1 MSHPEHTV
9 KSRVA
14 AISILASAVMAAA
27 KFVVGIA
34 IGSLA
39 LISEALHSSVDLV
52 ATVITWLVVR
62 VSGKPADKEH
72 HYGHGKL
79 ESLSALGVIAM
90 LYVLAGGILVE
101 SWSRLREGAIP
112 PTLSAIPFIVL
123 LIDIGVN
130 FWRARALHRTARD
143 TKSQAL
149 AADALHFASDVL
161 GSLAVIA
168 GLALS
173 GLGYA
178 WGDAAA
184 AIGVAVVISLLGLRL
199 ARSTVET
206 LLDRAPEGVSEKA
219 AAAIKAVPGVVGV
232 ERLRVRMVGPTHFI
246 DAIVQVP
253 RTFPID
259 RVDEIKRKA
268 QAAVTRALDD
278 ADLTFTAVPVARDNE
293 SVRERI
299 MVIARNSGLAVH
311 HVTVHDLGGKLTV
324 SIDLEV
330 DGGMELTAA
339 HDIAQDLERNI
350 RDEFGEDVEV
360 DTHIEPLEPEL
371 PHGVDAAPDRVETI
385 RTALTRFAADSAI
398 HDIHSVRVRDTDAG
412 EIVNFHCHAAPSM
425 SVIEVHENV
434 DEIERA
440 LRRAFP
446 AVKRVI
452 SHAEPP
458 DAQSNP
464 ANAGRVLVS
473 DSPRRCVAR
482 VIRRWTRFIFI
493 NESLTLDRPRKLDS
507 NRCDSEVAGGSA
519 ELGAEDFAIS
529 FPWGLKAWRAHT
541 RRARASNP
549 IRSRDWRSRSRNR
562 PIIGS

>member
-1 MSHPEHTV
+1 MSDHEHNV

-14 AISILASAVMAAA
+14 AISIFASATMAAA
-27 KFVVGIA
+27 KFGVGVA

-52 ATVITWLVVR
+52 ATIVTWMVVR
-62 VSGKPADKEH
+62 VSGRPADEEH
-72 HYGHGKL
+72 HYGHGKF
-79 ESLSALGVIAM
+79 ESLSALGVTAM

-101 SWSRLREGAIP
+101 AYSRLREGVPP
-112 PTLSAIPFIVL
+112 PTLSAIPFVVL
-123 LIDIGVN
+123 LIDIAVN
-130 FWRARALHRTARD
+130 FWRAQALHRAARD

-161 GSLAVIA
+161 GSVAVIA

-173 GLGYA
+173 GLGYH

-219 AAAIKAVPGVVGV
+219 EAAIKAVPGVVGV
-232 ERLRVRMVGPTHFI
+232 ERLRARMVGPTHFI
-246 DAIVQVP
+246 DAIVEVP

-268 QAAVTRALDD
+268 QEAVTKALDD

-311 HVTVHDLGGKLTV
+311 HVTVHDLSGKLTV

-330 DGGMELTAA
+330 DGEMELTAA
-339 HDIAQDLERNI
+339 HDIAHELERNI

-371 PHGVDAAPDRVETI
+371 PQGTDAAPDRVETI
-385 RTALTRFAADSAI
+385 KTALARFAADGAI
-398 HDIHSVRVRDTDAG
+398 HDIHNVRVRNTDAG
-412 EIVNFHCHAAPSM
+412 EIVNFHCRAAPSM
-425 SVIEVHENV
+425 SVIKVHENV

-446 AVKRVI
+446 DVKRVI

-458 DAQSNP
+458 
-464 ANAGRVLVS
+464 
-473 DSPRRCVAR
+473 
-482 VIRRWTRFIFI
+482 
-493 NESLTLDRPRKLDS
+493 
-507 NRCDSEVAGGSA
+507 
-519 ELGAEDFAIS
+519 
-529 FPWGLKAWRAHT
+529 RA
-541 RRARASNP
+541 P
-549 IRSRDWRSRSRNR
+549 
-562 PIIGS
+562 

>member
-1 MSHPEHTV
+1 MNHPDHKA

-14 AISILASAVMAAA
+14 AISIFASAGMAAA
-27 KFVVGIA
+27 KFAVGIA

-39 LISEALHSSVDLV
+39 LVSEALHSTVDLV

-62 VSGKPADKEH
+62 VSDRPADHEH
-72 HYGHGKL
+72 HYGHGKF

-101 SWSRLREGAIP
+101 SYSRLREGAP
-112 PTLSAIPFIVL
+112 LPTISAIPFIVL
-123 LIDIGVN
+123 LIDIAVN

-143 TKSQAL
+143 TRSQAL

-161 GSLAVIA
+161 GSIAVIA

-184 AIGVAVVISLLGLRL
+184 AIGVAVVIALLGLRL

-206 LLDRAPEGVSEKA
+206 LLDRAPEGASEKA
-219 AAAIKAVPGVVGV
+219 IAAIRAVPGVLDV
-232 ERLRVRMVGPTHFI
+232 ERLRMRMVGSTHFI

-253 RTFPID
+253 RTYPID
-259 RVDEIKRKA
+259 RVEEIKRKA
-268 QAAVTRALDD
+268 QAAVSKVLDD

-293 SVRERI
+293 SIRERI
-299 MVIARNSGLAVH
+299 MVIARNSGLAIH

-330 DGGMELTAA
+330 DGDMELNKA
-339 HDIAQDLERNI
+339 HDIAHELERSI

-371 PHGVDAAPDRVETI
+371 PLGADAAPDRVDAIE
-385 RTALTRFAADSAI
+385 TALSRFAADGAI
-398 HDIHSVRVRDTDAG
+398 HDIHSVRVRNTDAG
-412 EIVNFHCHAAPSM
+412 EIVNFHCRAAPSM
-425 SVIEVHENV
+425 SVIKVHENV
-434 DEIERA
+434 DAIERA

-446 AVKRVI
+446 TVKRVI

-458 DAQSNP
+458 DA
-464 ANAGRVLVS
+464 
-473 DSPRRCVAR
+473 
-482 VIRRWTRFIFI
+482 
-493 NESLTLDRPRKLDS
+493 
-507 NRCDSEVAGGSA
+507 
-519 ELGAEDFAIS
+519 
-529 FPWGLKAWRAHT
+529 
-541 RRARASNP
+541 
-549 IRSRDWRSRSRNR
+549 
-562 PIIGS
+562 

>member
-1 MSHPEHTV
+1 MRHPPHAT

-14 AISILASAVMAAA
+14 AISIFASAGMATA

-39 LISEALHSSVDLV
+39 LISEALHSSVDV
-52 ATVITWLVVR
+52 IATVVTWMVVR
-62 VSGKPADKEH
+62 VSDLPADKEH

-101 SWSRLREGAIP
+101 SYSRLREGAPP

-123 LIDIGVN
+123 LLDIAVN
-130 FWRARALHRTARD
+130 FWRARALQRAAHETR
-143 TKSQAL
+143 SQAL
-149 AADALHFASDVL
+149 AADALHFGSDVL
-161 GSLAVIA
+161 GSVAVII

-184 AIGVAVVISLLGLRL
+184 AVGVAIMIAMLGLRL

-206 LLDRAPEGVSEKA
+206 LVDRAPEGASEKA
-219 AAAIKAVPGVVGV
+219 TAAIRAVPGVVGV
-232 ERLRVRMVGPTHFI
+232 ERLRVRMVGSTHFI

-253 RTFPID
+253 RTYPID
-259 RVDEIKRKA
+259 RVEQIKRKA
-268 QAAVTRALDD
+268 QAAVAKTLED

-330 DGGMELTAA
+330 DGDMALTAA
-339 HDIAQDLERNI
+339 HDIAQGLERSI

-371 PHGVDAAPDRVETI
+371 PHGTDAAPARVETI
-385 RTALTRFAADSAI
+385 RAALSRFATDGAI

-412 EIVNFHCHAAPSM
+412 EIVNFHCRAAPSM
-425 SVIEVHENV
+425 SVIKVHENV

-446 AVKRVI
+446 TVKRVI

-458 DAQSNP
+458 DA
-464 ANAGRVLVS
+464 
-473 DSPRRCVAR
+473 
-482 VIRRWTRFIFI
+482 
-493 NESLTLDRPRKLDS
+493 
-507 NRCDSEVAGGSA
+507 
-519 ELGAEDFAIS
+519 
-529 FPWGLKAWRAHT
+529 
-541 RRARASNP
+541 
-549 IRSRDWRSRSRNR
+549 
-562 PIIGS
+562 

>member
-1 MSHPEHTV
+1 MIHPDHNA

-14 AISILASAVMAAA
+14 AISIFASTGMAAA

-39 LISEALHSSVDLV
+39 LISEALHSSVDVV

-62 VSGKPADKEH
+62 VSDRPADHEH
-72 HYGHGKL
+72 HYGHGKF

-101 SWSRLREGAIP
+101 SYSRLHEGAPP
-112 PTLSAIPFIVL
+112 PTISAIPFIVL
-123 LIDIGVN
+123 LIDIAVN

-143 TKSQAL
+143 TRSQAL

-161 GSLAVIA
+161 GSIAVIA

-184 AIGVAVVISLLGLRL
+184 AIGVAVMIALLGLRL

-206 LLDRAPEGVSEKA
+206 LLDRAPEGASEQA
-219 AAAIKAVPGVVGV
+219 IAAIRAVPGVVDV
-232 ERLRVRMVGPTHFI
+232 ERLRMRMVGSTHFI

-253 RTFPID
+253 RTYPID
-259 RVDEIKRKA
+259 RVEEIKRKA
-268 QAAVTRALDD
+268 QAAVSKVLDD
-278 ADLTFTAVPVARDNE
+278 ADLTFTAVPVARNNE
-293 SVRERI
+293 SIRERI
-299 MVIARNSGLAVH
+299 MVIARNSGLAIH

-330 DGGMELTAA
+330 DADMALNQA
-339 HDIAQDLERNI
+339 HDIAHELERDI

-371 PHGVDAAPDRVETI
+371 PLGADAAPDRVDAI
-385 RTALTRFAADSAI
+385 KSALSRFAADGAI
-398 HDIHSVRVRDTDAG
+398 HDIHSVRVRNTDAG
-412 EIVNFHCHAAPSM
+412 EIVNFHCRAAPSM
-425 SVIEVHENV
+425 SVIKVHENV
-434 DEIERA
+434 DAIERA

-446 AVKRVI
+446 TVKRVI

-458 DAQSNP
+458 DAQ
-464 ANAGRVLVS
+464 
-473 DSPRRCVAR
+473 
-482 VIRRWTRFIFI
+482 
-493 NESLTLDRPRKLDS
+493 
-507 NRCDSEVAGGSA
+507 
-519 ELGAEDFAIS
+519 
-529 FPWGLKAWRAHT
+529 
-541 RRARASNP
+541 
-549 IRSRDWRSRSRNR
+549 
-562 PIIGS
+562 

>member
-1 MSHPEHTV
+1 MNNPEHDV

-14 AISILASAVMAAA
+14 AISIFASATMAVA

-39 LISEALHSSVDLV
+39 LISEALHSSVDLI
-52 ATVITWLVVR
+52 ATVVTWMVVQ
-62 VSGKPADKEH
+62 VSGKPADEEH

-101 SWSRLREGAIP
+101 SWSRLREGAVP
-112 PTLSAIPFIVL
+112 PTLSAIPFVVL
-123 LIDIGVN
+123 LVDIAVN
-130 FWRARALHRTARD
+130 FWRARALHRTARE

-161 GSLAVIA
+161 GSFAVII

-184 AIGVAVVISLLGLRL
+184 AIGVAVVISALGLRL

-219 AAAIKAVPGVVGV
+219 TAAIKAVPGVVDV

-259 RVDEIKRKA
+259 RIDEIKRKA
-268 QAAVTRALDD
+268 QDAVTRALGD

-330 DGGMELTAA
+330 DGAMELTAA
-339 HDIAQDLERNI
+339 HEIAHGLERNI

-371 PHGVDAAPDRVETI
+371 PLGVDAAPDRVETI
-385 RTALTRFAADSAI
+385 RIALARFAADSAI

-412 EIVNFHCHAAPSM
+412 EIVNFHCYAAPSM
-425 SVIEVHENV
+425 SVIEVHDNV

-458 DAQSNP
+458 DAQ
-464 ANAGRVLVS
+464 
-473 DSPRRCVAR
+473 
-482 VIRRWTRFIFI
+482 
-493 NESLTLDRPRKLDS
+493 
-507 NRCDSEVAGGSA
+507 
-519 ELGAEDFAIS
+519 
-529 FPWGLKAWRAHT
+529 
-541 RRARASNP
+541 
-549 IRSRDWRSRSRNR
+549 
-562 PIIGS
+562 

>member
-1 MSHPEHTV
+1 MGHADHST

-14 AISILASAVMAAA
+14 AISIFASAGMATA
-27 KFVVGIA
+27 KLVVGIV

-39 LISEALHSSVDLV
+39 LISEALHSSVDVV
-52 ATVITWLVVR
+52 ATVVTWMVVR
-62 VSGKPADKEH
+62 FSDRPADEEH

-79 ESLSALGVIAM
+79 ESVSALGIIAM

-101 SWSRLREGAIP
+101 SYSRLREGAPP

-123 LIDIGVN
+123 LLDIAVN
-130 FWRARALHRTARD
+130 FWRARALHRAALD

-161 GSLAVIA
+161 GSVAVII

-173 GLGYA
+173 GFGYT

-184 AIGVAVVISLLGLRL
+184 AVGVAVMIAMLGLRL

-206 LLDRAPEGVSEKA
+206 LLDRAPEGVAEKA
-219 AAAIKAVPGVVGV
+219 TAAIRAVPGVVDV
-232 ERLRVRMVGPTHFI
+232 ERLRVRMVGSTHFI

-253 RTFPID
+253 RTYPID

-268 QAAVTRALDD
+268 QAAVAGALED

-293 SVRERI
+293 SIRERI

-311 HVTVHDLGGKLTV
+311 HVTVHDLGGNLTV

-330 DGGMELTAA
+330 DGDMALTAA
-339 HDIAQDLERNI
+339 HDIAQGLERNI

-371 PHGVDAAPDRVETI
+371 PHGTDAAPDRVEAI
-385 RTALTRFAADSAI
+385 KAALAQFAADGAI

-412 EIVNFHCHAAPSM
+412 EIVNFHCRAAPSM
-425 SVIEVHENV
+425 SVIKVHESV

-446 AVKRVI
+446 TVKRVI

-458 DAQSNP
+458 
-464 ANAGRVLVS
+464 NA
-473 DSPRRCVAR
+473 
-482 VIRRWTRFIFI
+482 
-493 NESLTLDRPRKLDS
+493 
-507 NRCDSEVAGGSA
+507 
-519 ELGAEDFAIS
+519 
-529 FPWGLKAWRAHT
+529 
-541 RRARASNP
+541 
-549 IRSRDWRSRSRNR
+549 
-562 PIIGS
+562 